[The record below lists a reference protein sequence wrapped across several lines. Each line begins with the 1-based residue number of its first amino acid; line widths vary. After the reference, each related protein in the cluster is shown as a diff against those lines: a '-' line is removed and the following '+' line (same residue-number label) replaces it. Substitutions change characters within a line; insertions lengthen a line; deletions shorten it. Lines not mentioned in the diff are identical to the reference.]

1 MELILINDTKLKI
14 MLTREDMT
22 RYDLDC
28 ESADY
33 DNTETRRAFWSILDE
48 AKHRTGFDAARDRV
62 FIQLYPSREGGCEM
76 FVTKVGLLSAGE
88 RRADAKDAGAG
99 PAGTKGGSNRAP
111 KSTGGE
117 STRRQP
123 AAAGKE
129 PTPEELAFTFDSF
142 DALVSC
148 CRMLS
153 AQCPSSAYAGD
164 GGQWY
169 LFVSPEDADERRE
182 LYCIMNEFGKASEA
196 GWLRLYIAEHGKE
209 IFGGAAVEH
218 LAAL

>member
-28 ESADY
+28 ENVDY

-88 RRADAKDAGAG
+88 QRTAKNACADNAV
-99 PAGTKGGSNRAP
+99 TMVGSKRAP
-111 KSTGGE
+111 KAICAETA
-117 STRRQP
+117 RRQ
-123 AAAGKE
+123 AMSTDKRS
-129 PTPEELAFTFDSF
+129 TSEELSFAFDSL
-142 DALVSC
+142 DILIRC
-148 CRMLS
+148 CRMLP
-153 AQCPSSAYAGD
+153 AQCPSSAYGD
-164 GGQWY
+164 EGRGWY
-169 LFVSPEDADERRE
+169 LFVSPKSMQERRE
-182 LYCIMNEFGKASEA
+182 LYCIMNEFGKASDA
-196 GWLRLYIAEHGKE
+196 GWLRLYITEHGKE
-209 IFGGAAVEH
+209 IFVKDAVAQ